1 MSPYHSLCVTGEKN
15 FTLLFFRG
23 KFGLMELKKKIFDLC
38 TAILEEKI
46 AALKEEMDQVQQSA
60 ISDTKSSMGDKY
72 ETGREVMMQEKNRLG
87 AQLEIYLKQAA
98 ALVSLELA
106 NKPSAIKLG
115 SLVSTNKGMFFI
127 AVPLGVVKAEDKNVF
142 VISLGSPVGKAMI
155 GKTVGQ
161 QFSFNKTVYLIE
173 EIL

>member
-1 MSPYHSLCVTGEKN
+1 
-15 FTLLFFRG
+15 
-23 KFGLMELKKKIFDLC
+23 
-38 TAILEEKI
+38 
-46 AALKEEMDQVQQSA
+46 
-60 ISDTKSSMGDKY
+60 
-72 ETGREVMMQEKNRLG
+72 MQEKNRLG